1 MTQIK
6 IAKNENEINLE
17 LGQANRHGLIAGA
30 TGTGKTITLKV
41 LAEQFSKAGVP
52 VFMSDVK
59 GNISSIAE
67 AGSINDKIQ
76 ERIDM
81 MKIDDYEN
89 NAFPVTLFDVFQK
102 TGVPVRT
109 TITEMGPLLIG
120 KLLDLNNTQ
129 LGVLDIVFKVADE
142 SGLLLIDMK
151 DFKALLK
158 EINENREE
166 YAEKYGNISSASIG
180 AIQRALLRL
189 ESEGAETFF
198 GEPALQLEDF
208 IKFDDS
214 GRGMINVLDASVLYQ
229 KPKLYA
235 TFLLWLLSELF
246 ESLPEVGDPEKPK
259 IVFFF
264 DEAHLLFNDSSKEL
278 IEKVE
283 QVVRL
288 IRSKGVGIYFV
299 TQNPIDIPESV
310 LGQLGNRVQHALR
323 SYTPKDQKAIKSAAQ
338 TFRQN
343 ESFDTAQVIGELKT
357 GEALISFLNDEGQP
371 NVVERAFIRPPE
383 SKIGVIDES
392 VKKDL
397 IENASLN
404 ETYKE
409 TFDRESAYEM
419 LQNKIEKQPEEE
431 PKTKKSQSTKKETT
445 LRRKKNLHNS
455 KKKHLNSYQQ
465 LEDKLVEKSYV
476 IYLERKDANYFLLS
490 YI

>member
-59 GNISSIAE
+59 GDISSITE

-283 QVVRL
+283 QVEQVVRL

-383 SKIGVIDES
+383 SKIGVIAES

-445 LRRKKNLHNS
+445 S
-455 KKKHLNSYQQ
+455 KKK
-465 LEDKLVEKSYV
+465 EKPSQFQK
-476 IYLERKDANYFLLS
+476 ETSKFLS
-490 YI
+490 TVGRQIGREIVRNIFGTKRR

>member
-59 GNISSIAE
+59 GDISSIAE
-67 AGSINDKIQ
+67 AGAINDKIQ

-81 MKIDDYEN
+81 MKIDDYKN

-158 EINENREE
+158 EINENRAE

-208 IKFDDS
+208 IKFDES

-371 NVVERAFIRPPE
+371 NIVERAFIRPPE

-397 IENASLN
+397 IDNAPLN

-445 LRRKKNLHNS
+445 S
-455 KKKHLNSYQQ
+455 KKK
-465 LEDKLVEKSYV
+465 EKPSQFQK
-476 IYLERKDANYFLLS
+476 ETSKFLS
-490 YI
+490 TVGRQIGREIVRNIFGTKRR

>member
-59 GNISSIAE
+59 GDISSIAE

-81 MKIDDYEN
+81 MKIDDYKN

-158 EINENREE
+158 EINENRAE

-397 IENASLN
+397 IENAPLN

-431 PKTKKSQSTKKETT
+431 PKTKKSTSTKKETT
-445 LRRKKNLHNS
+445 S
-455 KKKHLNSYQQ
+455 KKK
-465 LEDKLVEKSYV
+465 EKPSQFQK
-476 IYLERKDANYFLLS
+476 ETSKFLS
-490 YI
+490 TVGRQIGREIVRNIFGTKRR

>member
-59 GNISSIAE
+59 GDISSIAE

-158 EINENREE
+158 EINENRAE

-189 ESEGAETFF
+189 ETEGAETFF

-214 GRGMINVLDASVLYQ
+214 GKGMINVLDASVLYQ

-409 TFDRESAYEM
+409 TFDRESAYEI

-431 PKTKKSQSTKKETT
+431 QKTKKSQSTKKETT
-445 LRRKKNLHNS
+445 S
-455 KKKHLNSYQQ
+455 KKK
-465 LEDKLVEKSYV
+465 EKPSQFQK
-476 IYLERKDANYFLLS
+476 ETSKFLS
-490 YI
+490 TVGRQIGREIVRNIFGTKRR

>member
-59 GNISSIAE
+59 GDISSIAE
-67 AGSINDKIQ
+67 SGSINDKIQ

-81 MKIDDYEN
+81 MKIDDYKN

-158 EINENREE
+158 EINENRAE

-208 IKFDDS
+208 IKFDES

-397 IENASLN
+397 IDNAPLN

-431 PKTKKSQSTKKETT
+431 QKTKKSTSTKKETT
-445 LRRKKNLHNS
+445 S
-455 KKKHLNSYQQ
+455 KKK
-465 LEDKLVEKSYV
+465 EKPSQFQK
-476 IYLERKDANYFLLS
+476 ETSKFLS
-490 YI
+490 TVGRQIGREIVRNIFGTKRR

>member
-59 GNISSIAE
+59 GDISSIAE

-89 NAFPVTLFDVFQK
+89 NAFPVTLFDIFQK

-158 EINENREE
+158 EINENRAE

-189 ESEGAETFF
+189 ETEGAETFF

-419 LQNKIEKQPEEE
+419 LQNKIEKQLEEE
-431 PKTKKSQSTKKETT
+431 QKTKKSQSTKKETT
-445 LRRKKNLHNS
+445 S
-455 KKKHLNSYQQ
+455 KKK
-465 LEDKLVEKSYV
+465 EKPSQFQK
-476 IYLERKDANYFLLS
+476 ETSKFLS
-490 YI
+490 TVGRQIGREIVRNIFGTKRR

>member
-17 LGQANRHGLIAGA
+17 LDQANRHGLIAGA

-59 GNISSIAE
+59 GDISSIAE
-67 AGSINDKIQ
+67 SGSINDKIQ

-158 EINENREE
+158 EINENRVE
-166 YAEKYGNISSASIG
+166 YTEKYGNISSASIG

-208 IKFDDS
+208 IKFDES

-278 IEKVE
+278 IDKVE

-397 IENASLN
+397 IENAPLN

-431 PKTKKSQSTKKETT
+431 PKTKKSTSTKKETT
-445 LRRKKNLHNS
+445 S
-455 KKKHLNSYQQ
+455 KKK
-465 LEDKLVEKSYV
+465 EKPSQFQK
-476 IYLERKDANYFLLS
+476 ETSKFLS
-490 YI
+490 TVGRQIGREIVRNIFGTKRR

>member
-59 GNISSIAE
+59 GDISSIAE

-246 ESLPEVGDPEKPK
+246 ESLPEVGDHEKPK

-383 SKIGVIDES
+383 SKIGVIAES

-445 LRRKKNLHNS
+445 S
-455 KKKHLNSYQQ
+455 KKK
-465 LEDKLVEKSYV
+465 EKPSQFQK
-476 IYLERKDANYFLLS
+476 ETSKFLS
-490 YI
+490 TVGRQIGREIVRNIFGTKRR

>member
-59 GNISSIAE
+59 GDISSIAE

-343 ESFDTAQVIGELKT
+343 ESFDTAQIIGELKT

-383 SKIGVIDES
+383 SKIGVIAES

-445 LRRKKNLHNS
+445 S
-455 KKKHLNSYQQ
+455 KKK
-465 LEDKLVEKSYV
+465 EKPSQFQK
-476 IYLERKDANYFLLS
+476 ETSKFLS
-490 YI
+490 TVGRQIGREIVRNIFGTKRR

>member
-59 GNISSIAE
+59 GDISSIAE

-81 MKIDDYEN
+81 MKIEDYKN

-109 TITEMGPLLIG
+109 TITEIGPLLIG

-158 EINENREE
+158 EINENRAE

-208 IKFDDS
+208 IKFDES

-397 IENASLN
+397 IDNAPLN

-431 PKTKKSQSTKKETT
+431 PKTKKSTSTKKETT
-445 LRRKKNLHNS
+445 S
-455 KKKHLNSYQQ
+455 KKK
-465 LEDKLVEKSYV
+465 EKPSQFQK
-476 IYLERKDANYFLLS
+476 ETSKFLS
-490 YI
+490 TVGRQIGREIVRNIFGTKRR

>member
-41 LAEQFSKAGVP
+41 LAEQFSKAGVA

-59 GNISSIAE
+59 GDISSIAE

-81 MKIDDYEN
+81 MKIDDYDN

-158 EINENREE
+158 EINENRAE

-198 GEPALQLEDF
+198 GETALQLEDF
-208 IKFDDS
+208 IKFDES

-445 LRRKKNLHNS
+445 S
-455 KKKHLNSYQQ
+455 KKK
-465 LEDKLVEKSYV
+465 EKPSQFQK
-476 IYLERKDANYFLLS
+476 ETSKFLS
-490 YI
+490 TVGRQIGREIVRNIFGTKRR

>member
-59 GNISSIAE
+59 GDISSIAE

-81 MKIDDYEN
+81 MKIDDYKN

-158 EINENREE
+158 EINENRAE

-208 IKFDDS
+208 IKFDES

-397 IENASLN
+397 IDNAPLN

-431 PKTKKSQSTKKETT
+431 PKTKKSQSSMKETT
-445 LRRKKNLHNS
+445 S
-455 KKKHLNSYQQ
+455 KKK
-465 LEDKLVEKSYV
+465 EKPSQFQK
-476 IYLERKDANYFLLS
+476 ETSKFLS
-490 YI
+490 TVGRQIGREIVRNIFGTKRR

>member
-59 GNISSIAE
+59 GDISSIAE

-81 MKIDDYEN
+81 MKIDDYKN

-142 SGLLLIDMK
+142 NGLLLIDMK

-158 EINENREE
+158 EINENRAE

-246 ESLPEVGDPEKPK
+246 ESLPELGDPEKPK

-357 GEALISFLNDEGQP
+357 GEALISFLNDDGQP

-397 IENASLN
+397 IENAPLN
-404 ETYKE
+404 ETYNE

-431 PKTKKSQSTKKETT
+431 QKTKKSQSTKKETT
-445 LRRKKNLHNS
+445 S
-455 KKKHLNSYQQ
+455 KKK
-465 LEDKLVEKSYV
+465 EKPSQFQK
-476 IYLERKDANYFLLS
+476 ETTKFLS
-490 YI
+490 TVGRQIGREIVRNIFGTKRR

>member
-1 MTQIK
+1 MTQLK
-6 IAKNENEINLE
+6 IAKNENEVNLE
-17 LGQANRHGLIAGA
+17 LSQANRHGLIAGA

-52 VFMSDVK
+52 VFMSDIK
-59 GNISSIAE
+59 GDISSIAE
-67 AGSINDKIQ
+67 SGSINDKIQ
-76 ERIDM
+76 ERLDLL
-81 MKIDDYEN
+81 KLDEYSN
-89 NAFPVTLFDVFQK
+89 NAYPVTLFDIFQK
-102 TGVPVRT
+102 NGVPVRT

-158 EINENREE
+158 EINANRAE

-180 AIQRALLRL
+180 AIQRSLLRL

-198 GEPALQLEDF
+198 GEPALELEDF
-208 IKFDDS
+208 IKFDES
-214 GRGMINVLDASVLYQ
+214 GKGMINVLDASVLYQ

-343 ESFDTAQVIGELKT
+343 ENFDTAQVIGELKT
-357 GEALISFLNDEGQP
+357 GEALISFLNEEGQP
-371 NVVERAFIRPPE
+371 NIVERAFIRPPE
-383 SKIGVIDES
+383 SKIGVIDEH

-397 IENASLN
+397 INNSPLN

-409 TFDRESAYEM
+409 TFDRESAFEM
-419 LQNKIEKQPEEE
+419 LQKKIEKQPETSEESKSSKKTKNTQKDSE
-431 PKTKKSQSTKKETT
+431 PKKKEKSSQFQKETSKLLSTVGRQIGREIVRNIFGTKK
-445 LRRKKNLHNS
+445 R
-455 KKKHLNSYQQ
+455 
-465 LEDKLVEKSYV
+465 
-476 IYLERKDANYFLLS
+476 
-490 YI
+490 

>member
-59 GNISSIAE
+59 GDISSIAE

-158 EINENREE
+158 EINENRAE

-189 ESEGAETFF
+189 ETEGAETFF

-299 TQNPIDIPESV
+299 TQNPIDILESV

-419 LQNKIEKQPEEE
+419 LQNKIEKQLEEE
-431 PKTKKSQSTKKETT
+431 QKTKESQSTKKETT
-445 LRRKKNLHNS
+445 S
-455 KKKHLNSYQQ
+455 KKK
-465 LEDKLVEKSYV
+465 EKPSQFQK
-476 IYLERKDANYFLLS
+476 ETSKFLS
-490 YI
+490 TVGRQIGREIVRNIFGTKRR

>member
-59 GNISSIAE
+59 GDISSIAE
-67 AGSINDKIQ
+67 AGSINDKVQ

-158 EINENREE
+158 EINENRAE
-166 YAEKYGNISSASIG
+166 YAEKYGNVSSASIG

-409 TFDRESAYEM
+409 TFDRESAYEI

-431 PKTKKSQSTKKETT
+431 PKTKKSQSTKKEKT
-445 LRRKKNLHNS
+445 S
-455 KKKHLNSYQQ
+455 KKK
-465 LEDKLVEKSYV
+465 EKPSQFQK
-476 IYLERKDANYFLLS
+476 ETSKFLS
-490 YI
+490 TVGRQIGREIVRNIFGTKRR

>member
-1 MTQIK
+1 MTQLK

-41 LAEQFSKAGVP
+41 LAEQFSKEGVP
-52 VFMSDVK
+52 VFLSDVK
-59 GNISSIAE
+59 GDISSLAE
-67 AGSINDKIQ
+67 AGSVNDKIK
-76 ERIDM
+76 ERLEQLNIEDF
-81 MKIDDYEN
+81 KNEAY
-89 NAFPVTLFDVFQK
+89 PVTLFDVFQK

-120 KLLDLNNTQ
+120 RLLDLNNTQ

-158 EINENREE
+158 EINENRTE
-166 YAEKYGNISSASIG
+166 YSEKYGNISSASIG
-180 AIQRALLRL
+180 AIQRSLLRL

-208 IKFDDS
+208 IKFDES
-214 GRGMINVLDASVLYQ
+214 GKGMINVLDASVLYQ

-246 ESLPEVGDPEKPK
+246 ESLPEVGDAEKPK

-264 DEAHLLFNDSSKEL
+264 DEAHLLFNDTSKE
-278 IEKVE
+278 IVEKVE

-299 TQNPIDIPESV
+299 TQNPIDIPESI

-343 ESFDTAQVIGELKT
+343 EAFDTAQVIGELKT

-371 NVVERAFIRPPE
+371 NIVERAFVRPPE
-383 SKIGVIDES
+383 SKIGVIDEA
-392 VKKDL
+392 VKKEL
-397 IENASLN
+397 IDQSPLN

-409 TFDRESAYEM
+409 TFDRESAYEL
-419 LQNKIEKQPEEE
+419 LQKKIEEQPTSQDEKTDNKKSASK
-431 PKTKKSQSTKKETT
+431 PKETKKKEKPSQFQKETSKLLSSVGRQIGREIVRNIFGT
-445 LRRKKNLHNS
+445 KRRK
-455 KKKHLNSYQQ
+455 
-465 LEDKLVEKSYV
+465 
-476 IYLERKDANYFLLS
+476 
-490 YI
+490 

>member
-59 GNISSIAE
+59 GDISSIAE

-158 EINENREE
+158 EINENRAE

-189 ESEGAETFF
+189 ETEGAETFF

-264 DEAHLLFNDSSKEL
+264 DEARLLFNDSSKEL

-397 IENASLN
+397 IENVSLN

-419 LQNKIEKQPEEE
+419 LQNKIEKQLEEE
-431 PKTKKSQSTKKETT
+431 QKTKKSQSTKKETT
-445 LRRKKNLHNS
+445 S
-455 KKKHLNSYQQ
+455 KKK
-465 LEDKLVEKSYV
+465 EKPSQFQK
-476 IYLERKDANYFLLS
+476 ETSKFLS
-490 YI
+490 TVGRQIGREIVRNIFGTKRR

>member
-59 GNISSIAE
+59 GDISSIAE

-81 MKIDDYEN
+81 MKIDDYKN

-158 EINENREE
+158 EINENRAE

-397 IENASLN
+397 IDNAPLN

-431 PKTKKSQSTKKETT
+431 PKTKKSTSTKKETT
-445 LRRKKNLHNS
+445 S
-455 KKKHLNSYQQ
+455 KKK
-465 LEDKLVEKSYV
+465 EKPSQFQK
-476 IYLERKDANYFLLS
+476 ETSKFLS
-490 YI
+490 TVGRQIGREIVRNIFGTKRR

>member
-41 LAEQFSKAGVP
+41 LAEQFSKVGVP

-59 GNISSIAE
+59 GDISSIAE

-158 EINENREE
+158 EINENRAE

-189 ESEGAETFF
+189 ESEGAEMFF

-214 GRGMINVLDASVLYQ
+214 GKGMINVLDASVLYQ

-404 ETYKE
+404 GTYKE

-431 PKTKKSQSTKKETT
+431 QKTKKSQSTKKETT
-445 LRRKKNLHNS
+445 S
-455 KKKHLNSYQQ
+455 KKK
-465 LEDKLVEKSYV
+465 EKPSQFQK
-476 IYLERKDANYFLLS
+476 ETSKFLS
-490 YI
+490 TVGRQIGREIVRNIFGTKRR

>member
-59 GNISSIAE
+59 GDISSIAE
-67 AGSINDKIQ
+67 AASINDKIQ

-81 MKIDDYEN
+81 MKIDDYKN

-158 EINENREE
+158 EINENRAE
-166 YAEKYGNISSASIG
+166 YAEKYGNISSASVG

-208 IKFDDS
+208 IKFDES

-397 IENASLN
+397 IDNAPLN

-431 PKTKKSQSTKKETT
+431 QKTKKSQSTKKETT
-445 LRRKKNLHNS
+445 S
-455 KKKHLNSYQQ
+455 KKK
-465 LEDKLVEKSYV
+465 EKPSQFQK
-476 IYLERKDANYFLLS
+476 ETSKFLS
-490 YI
+490 TVGRQIGREIVRNIFGTKRR

>member
-59 GNISSIAE
+59 GDISSIAE

-158 EINENREE
+158 EINENRAE

-189 ESEGAETFF
+189 ETEGAETFF

-397 IENASLN
+397 IENVSLN

-419 LQNKIEKQPEEE
+419 LQNKIEKQLEEE
-431 PKTKKSQSTKKETT
+431 QKTKKSQSTKKETT
-445 LRRKKNLHNS
+445 S
-455 KKKHLNSYQQ
+455 KKK
-465 LEDKLVEKSYV
+465 EKPSQFQK
-476 IYLERKDANYFLLS
+476 ETSKFLS
-490 YI
+490 TVGRQIGREIVRNIFGTKRR

>member
-17 LGQANRHGLIAGA
+17 LSQANRHGLIAGA

-41 LAEQFSKAGVP
+41 LAEQFSKSGVP
-52 VFMSDVK
+52 VFLSDVK
-59 GNISSIAE
+59 GDLSSLSEVGNINE
-67 AGSINDKIQ
+67 KIQ
-76 ERIDM
+76 ERIDDL
-81 MKIDDYEN
+81 KIDDYSN
-89 NAFPVTLFDVFQK
+89 HAYPVTLFDVFQK
-102 TGVPVRT
+102 SGVPVRT

-129 LGVLDIVFKVADE
+129 LGVLDIIFKVADE
-142 SGLLLIDMK
+142 SGLLLIDIK

-158 EINENREE
+158 EINDNRAE
-166 YAEKYGNISSASIG
+166 YAEKYGNISSASLG
-180 AIQRALLRL
+180 AIQRSLLRL

-198 GEPALQLEDF
+198 GEPALELEDF
-208 IKFDDS
+208 IKFDEA
-214 GRGMINVLDASVLYQ
+214 GQGMINILDASTLYQ

-264 DEAHLLFNDSSKEL
+264 DEAHLLFADSSKEL
-278 IEKVE
+278 VSKVE

-299 TQNPIDIPESV
+299 TQNPIDIPESI

-323 SYTPKDQKAIKSAAQ
+323 SYTPKDQKAIKSAAE

-343 ESFDTAQVIGELKT
+343 ENFNTADVIGELKT
-357 GEALISFLNDEGQP
+357 GEALVSFLNIEGQP
-371 NVVERAFIRPPE
+371 NIVERAFIRPPE
-383 SKIGVIDES
+383 SKIGVIDETT
-392 VKKDL
+392 KKDL

-404 ETYKE
+404 KIYKE

-419 LQNKIEKQPEEE
+419 LQKKIGDE
-431 PKTKKSQSTKKETT
+431 PKEQKHSKKQSTTKNKEKPSQFQKETSKFLSSVGRQIGREIVRNIFGT
-445 LRRKKNLHNS
+445 RR
-455 KKKHLNSYQQ
+455 
-465 LEDKLVEKSYV
+465 
-476 IYLERKDANYFLLS
+476 R
-490 YI
+490 

>member
-59 GNISSIAE
+59 GDISNIAE

-81 MKIDDYEN
+81 MKIDDYKN

-158 EINENREE
+158 EINENRAE

-208 IKFDDS
+208 IKFDES

-371 NVVERAFIRPPE
+371 NIVERAFIRPPE

-397 IENASLN
+397 IDNAPLN

-445 LRRKKNLHNS
+445 S
-455 KKKHLNSYQQ
+455 KKK
-465 LEDKLVEKSYV
+465 EKPSQFQK
-476 IYLERKDANYFLLS
+476 ETSKFLS
-490 YI
+490 TVGRQIGREIVRNIFGTKRR

>member
-59 GNISSIAE
+59 GDISSIAE

-214 GRGMINVLDASVLYQ
+214 GKGMINVLDASVLYQ

-431 PKTKKSQSTKKETT
+431 QKTKKSQSTKKETT
-445 LRRKKNLHNS
+445 S
-455 KKKHLNSYQQ
+455 KKK
-465 LEDKLVEKSYV
+465 EKPSQFQK
-476 IYLERKDANYFLLS
+476 ETSKFLS
-490 YI
+490 TVGRQIGREIVRNIFGTKRR

>member
-59 GNISSIAE
+59 GDISSIAE
-67 AGSINDKIQ
+67 AGSINDKVQ

-158 EINENREE
+158 EINENRAE

-383 SKIGVIDES
+383 SKIGVIAES

-445 LRRKKNLHNS
+445 S
-455 KKKHLNSYQQ
+455 KKK
-465 LEDKLVEKSYV
+465 EKPSQFQK
-476 IYLERKDANYFLLS
+476 ETSKFLS
-490 YI
+490 TVGRQIGREIVRNIFGTKRR

>member
-6 IAKNENEINLE
+6 IAKNEINLE

-59 GNISSIAE
+59 GDISSIAE

-158 EINENREE
+158 EINENRAE

-189 ESEGAETFF
+189 ESEGDETFF

-445 LRRKKNLHNS
+445 S
-455 KKKHLNSYQQ
+455 KKK
-465 LEDKLVEKSYV
+465 EKPSQFQK
-476 IYLERKDANYFLLS
+476 ETSKFLS
-490 YI
+490 TVGRQIGREIVRNIFGTKRR

>member
-59 GNISSIAE
+59 GDISSIAE

-158 EINENREE
+158 EINENRAE

-189 ESEGAETFF
+189 ETEGAETFF

-214 GRGMINVLDASVLYQ
+214 GKGMINVLDASVLYQ

-431 PKTKKSQSTKKETT
+431 QKTKKSQSTKKETT
-445 LRRKKNLHNS
+445 S
-455 KKKHLNSYQQ
+455 KKK
-465 LEDKLVEKSYV
+465 EKPSKFQK
-476 IYLERKDANYFLLS
+476 ETSKFLS
-490 YI
+490 TVGRQIGREIVRNIFGTKRR

>member
-1 MTQIK
+1 MTQLK
-6 IAKNENEINLE
+6 IAKNENEVNLE
-17 LGQANRHGLIAGA
+17 LSQANRHGLIAGA

-52 VFMSDVK
+52 VFMSDIK
-59 GNISSIAE
+59 GDISSIAE
-67 AGSINDKIQ
+67 SGSINDKIQ
-76 ERIDM
+76 ERLDLL
-81 MKIDDYEN
+81 KLDDYSN
-89 NAFPVTLFDVFQK
+89 NAYPVTLFDVFQK
-102 TGVPVRT
+102 NGVPVRT

-158 EINENREE
+158 EINANRAE

-180 AIQRALLRL
+180 AIQRSLLRL

-198 GEPALQLEDF
+198 GEPALELEDF
-208 IKFDDS
+208 IKFDES
-214 GRGMINVLDASVLYQ
+214 GKGMINVLDASVLYQ

-343 ESFDTAQVIGELKT
+343 ENFDTAQVIGELKT
-357 GEALISFLNDEGQP
+357 GEALISFLNEEGQP
-371 NVVERAFIRPPE
+371 NIVERAFIRPPE
-383 SKIGVIDES
+383 SKIGVIDEH

-397 IENASLN
+397 INNSPLN

-409 TFDRESAYEM
+409 TFDRESAFEM
-419 LQNKIEKQPEEE
+419 LQKKIEKQPETSEESKSSKKTKNTQKDSE
-431 PKTKKSQSTKKETT
+431 PKKKEKSSQFQKETSKLLSTVGRQIGREIVRNIFGTKK
-445 LRRKKNLHNS
+445 R
-455 KKKHLNSYQQ
+455 
-465 LEDKLVEKSYV
+465 
-476 IYLERKDANYFLLS
+476 
-490 YI
+490 

>member
-59 GNISSIAE
+59 GDISSIAE

-383 SKIGVIDES
+383 SKIGVIAES

-445 LRRKKNLHNS
+445 S
-455 KKKHLNSYQQ
+455 KKK
-465 LEDKLVEKSYV
+465 EKPSQFQN
-476 IYLERKDANYFLLS
+476 ETSKFLS
-490 YI
+490 TVGRQIGREIVRNIFGTKRR

>member
-6 IAKNENEINLE
+6 IAKNENEINIE

-59 GNISSIAE
+59 GDISSIAE

-158 EINENREE
+158 EINENRAE

-189 ESEGAETFF
+189 ETEGAETFF

-214 GRGMINVLDASVLYQ
+214 GKGMINVLDASVLYQ

-431 PKTKKSQSTKKETT
+431 QKTKKSQSTKKETT
-445 LRRKKNLHNS
+445 S
-455 KKKHLNSYQQ
+455 KKK
-465 LEDKLVEKSYV
+465 EKPSQFQK
-476 IYLERKDANYFLLS
+476 ETSKFLS
-490 YI
+490 TVGRQIGREIVRNIFGTKRR

>member
-17 LGQANRHGLIAGA
+17 LDQANRHGLIAGA

-59 GNISSIAE
+59 GDISSIAE
-67 AGSINDKIQ
+67 SGSINDKIQ

-158 EINENREE
+158 EINENRAE

-208 IKFDDS
+208 IKFDES

-397 IENASLN
+397 IDNAPLN

-431 PKTKKSQSTKKETT
+431 QKTKKSTSTKKETT
-445 LRRKKNLHNS
+445 S
-455 KKKHLNSYQQ
+455 KKK
-465 LEDKLVEKSYV
+465 EKPSQFQK
-476 IYLERKDANYFLLS
+476 ETSKFLS
-490 YI
+490 TVGRQIGREIVRNIFGTKRR

>member
-59 GNISSIAE
+59 GDISSIAE
-67 AGSINDKIQ
+67 SGSINDKIQ

-81 MKIDDYEN
+81 MKIDDYKN
-89 NAFPVTLFDVFQK
+89 NAFPVTLFDVYQK

-158 EINENREE
+158 EINENRAE

-208 IKFDDS
+208 IKFDES

-397 IENASLN
+397 IDNAPLN

-431 PKTKKSQSTKKETT
+431 QKTKKSTSTKKETT
-445 LRRKKNLHNS
+445 S
-455 KKKHLNSYQQ
+455 KKK
-465 LEDKLVEKSYV
+465 EKPSQFQK
-476 IYLERKDANYFLLS
+476 ETSKFLS
-490 YI
+490 TVGRQIGREIVRNIFGTKRR

>member
-1 MTQIK
+1 MTEIK

-17 LGQANRHGLIAGA
+17 LSQANRHGLIAGA

-59 GNISSIAE
+59 GDISSIAE
-67 AGSINDKIQ
+67 AGTINDKIQ
-76 ERIDM
+76 ERINM
-81 MKIDDYEN
+81 LKIDDYHN

-158 EINENREE
+158 EINKNRAK
-166 YAEKYGNISSASIG
+166 YAEQYGNISSASIG

-214 GRGMINVLDASVLYQ
+214 GRGMINVLDASILYQ

-343 ESFDTAQVIGELKT
+343 ETFDTAQVIGELKT

-371 NVVERAFIRPPE
+371 NIVERAFIRPPE

-392 VKKDL
+392 VKKEL
-397 IENASLN
+397 IENAALN

-431 PKTKKSQSTKKETT
+431 EKTKNTESTKKKTT
-445 LRRKKNLHNS
+445 A
-455 KKKHLNSYQQ
+455 KKK
-465 LEDKLVEKSYV
+465 EKPSQFQK
-476 IYLERKDANYFLLS
+476 ETSKFLS
-490 YI
+490 TVGRQIGREIVRNIFGTKRR

>member
-59 GNISSIAE
+59 GDISSIAE

-81 MKIDDYEN
+81 MKIDDYKN

-158 EINENREE
+158 EINENRAE

-208 IKFDDS
+208 IKFDEL

-397 IENASLN
+397 IDNAPLN

-431 PKTKKSQSTKKETT
+431 PKTKKSQSSKKETT
-445 LRRKKNLHNS
+445 S
-455 KKKHLNSYQQ
+455 KKK
-465 LEDKLVEKSYV
+465 EKPSQFQK
-476 IYLERKDANYFLLS
+476 ETSKFLS
-490 YI
+490 TVGRQIGREIVRNIFGTKRR

>member
-59 GNISSIAE
+59 GDISSIAE

-158 EINENREE
+158 EINENRAE

-246 ESLPEVGDPEKPK
+246 ESLPEVGDPKKPK

-383 SKIGVIDES
+383 SEIGVIDES
-392 VKKDL
+392 VKIDL

-445 LRRKKNLHNS
+445 S
-455 KKKHLNSYQQ
+455 KKK
-465 LEDKLVEKSYV
+465 EKPSQFQK
-476 IYLERKDANYFLLS
+476 ETSKFLS
-490 YI
+490 TVGRQIGREIARNIFGTKRR

>member
-59 GNISSIAE
+59 GDISSIAE

-89 NAFPVTLFDVFQK
+89 NAFSVTLFDVFQK

-323 SYTPKDQKAIKSAAQ
+323 SYTPKDQKAIKSAGQ

-383 SKIGVIDES
+383 SKIGVIAES

-445 LRRKKNLHNS
+445 S
-455 KKKHLNSYQQ
+455 KKK
-465 LEDKLVEKSYV
+465 EKPSQFQK
-476 IYLERKDANYFLLS
+476 ETSKFLS
-490 YI
+490 TVGRQIGREIVRNIFGTKRR

>member
-59 GNISSIAE
+59 GDISSIAE

-81 MKIDDYEN
+81 MKIDDYKN

-158 EINENREE
+158 EINENRAE

-208 IKFDDS
+208 IKFDES

-383 SKIGVIDES
+383 SNIGVIDES

-397 IENASLN
+397 IDNAPLN

-431 PKTKKSQSTKKETT
+431 PKTKKSQSSKKETT
-445 LRRKKNLHNS
+445 S
-455 KKKHLNSYQQ
+455 KKK
-465 LEDKLVEKSYV
+465 EKPSQFQK
-476 IYLERKDANYFLLS
+476 ETSKFLS
-490 YI
+490 TVGRQIGREIVRNIFGTKRR

>member
-59 GNISSIAE
+59 GDISSIAE

-151 DFKALLK
+151 DFNALLK

-383 SKIGVIDES
+383 SKIGVIAES

-445 LRRKKNLHNS
+445 S
-455 KKKHLNSYQQ
+455 KKK
-465 LEDKLVEKSYV
+465 EKPSQFQK
-476 IYLERKDANYFLLS
+476 ETSKFLS
-490 YI
+490 TVGRQIGREIVRNIFGTKRR